1 MLPGRLREEGE
12 VGAAAGGVSRQPEW
26 RIDWGLWGNKPCFHL
41 GRLCR
46 KGNLAQPVQLPRTT
60 GTIVLVALVELSLT
74 LPAAGGGRGL
84 GQELG
89 QVLMFS
95 VKAGLAL
102 VLSCSLLCSAGIH
115 EDSWDPSA
123 LTPGSGSS
131 FSHARLLPWDLAEP
145 PLGVWGQF

>member
-1 MLPGRLREEGE
+1 MENRLGPVGKQALLSLGKVVQEGKPRTAC
-12 VGAAAGGVSRQPEW
+12 AAAQNNRDHCAGGT
-26 RIDWGLWGNKPCFHL
+26 L
-41 GRLCR
+41 
-46 KGNLAQPVQLPRTT
+46 
-60 GTIVLVALVELSLT
+60 ELSLT

-145 PLGVWGQF
+145 PRGVWGQF